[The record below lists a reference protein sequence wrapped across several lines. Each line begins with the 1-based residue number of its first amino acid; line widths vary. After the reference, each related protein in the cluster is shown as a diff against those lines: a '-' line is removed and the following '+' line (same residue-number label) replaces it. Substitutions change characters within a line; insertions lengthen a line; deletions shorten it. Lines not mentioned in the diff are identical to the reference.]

1 MMLRYLH
8 ARAVGVVAACAI
20 VLAACTA
27 GGDVPPPP
35 CSPTQGADIGISAD
49 AKVLDY
55 QAAELDRYMSA
66 VRASG
71 ASWFRVAVDWS
82 RIERTRGRLDWSA
95 SDRVLAA
102 AQRHG
107 LRVLG
112 LVSYTPVWA
121 RTPAAGPSDTHGYPA
136 DPETFG
142 DFARAAATRYFAQ
155 VDTWEIWNEP
165 NIEEFFSPAPDVAIY
180 TALLRAAS
188 TAIHAIQPHATVLSG
203 GLAPA
208 TDTAPDISP
217 PTFVEQ
223 LYNSGANRWFDGVA
237 IHPYVY
243 PALPSSPGS
252 ASYNTF
258 QRMQLIRTSMLTGG
272 DAAKKV
278 WITEFG
284 APTSTAPRGVSADA
298 QAASITEAVDLAR
311 RLGYVPVLFVYTL
324 VDGGTDGRD
333 VEDNFG
339 LLTTDRSPKPAYL
352 AVQRAANRHCP

>member
-188 TAIHAIQPHATVLSG
+188 TAIHAIQPHAT
-203 GLAPA
+203 
-208 TDTAPDISP
+208 
-217 PTFVEQ
+217 FVEQ

-243 PALPSSPGS
+243 PALPSDPGS